1 MFEAETMSE
10 VRKKAMGLQRR
21 RWPSI
26 APRFFVASDSVIC
39 ALAFAH
45 ARQGRSKVIQEV
57 LWRIHLSFS
66 VESRKLLCLCH
77 SIYTEK
83 VANQCTRPYM
93 RKYKYSL
100 ESPCLIHLQLL
111 FCNIYICFIHTYSL
125 IDINS
130 TYMHACLHNIYIYRT
145 YHLCS

>member
-57 LWRIHLSFS
+57 LWRIHLSFQLK
-66 VESRKLLCLCH
+66 VESCYVCVILSTRK
-77 SIYTEK
+77 
-83 VANQCTRPYM
+83 R
-93 RKYKYSL
+93 SL
-100 ESPCLIHLQLL
+100 TNAQDP
-111 FCNIYICFIHTYSL
+111 T
-125 IDINS
+125 
-130 TYMHACLHNIYIYRT
+130 
-145 YHLCS
+145 